1 MRWPSKVRQLAR
13 PCAAIGYAL
22 TLMFFSALPQFALAH
37 KPSDAFLVFSQ
48 SDSDPLSI
56 EFSVAIKDLD
66 AALEDIDADDD
77 RKITWGEVNA
87 SLPKISRLLTKEVV
101 FSCDKVMRESKWVFA
116 AIEKRNDGS
125 YIRFSAQ
132 PSTPGCQPGQSVELL
147 YSLFSSIDATH
158 RLMLIRKD
166 LSLGSEF
173 VSPHIPSSK
182 PIALERFNSHSS
194 AGSSAIAGVTPLAQ
208 PAWWLNFFKFIP
220 EGFVHLVTGWDHV
233 AFVLTLVLGVR
244 VWGKVSR
251 RLNKAALKRLCVV
264 ITAFTVG
271 HSITLVLA
279 ATGKVTFNAVWI
291 EALIALSIALSAALN
306 LVKLR
311 GVLPAFLPFAFGLIH
326 GFGFSSVLSDMGLGQ
341 VAQVW
346 SLAGFN
352 IGIEIGQ
359 LFFVGLWVT
368 VQYWLLRWQG
378 YQKWVVQG
386 GSWLLLLAA
395 TLLTISR
402 ATA

>member
-1 MRWPSKVRQLAR
+1 MHWLSKCLRQSQAFFLNACAIAFGLYLA
-13 PCAAIGYAL
+13 
-22 TLMFFSALPQFALAH
+22 SPQNVFAH
-37 KPSDAFLVFSQ
+37 KPSDAFMVLNQ
-48 SDSDPLSI
+48 SASDPLNI

-66 AALEDIDADDD
+66 VALEDLDADDD

-87 SLPKISRLLTKEVV
+87 SLPKISRFLAKEVAFV
-101 FSCDKVMRESKWVFA
+101 CDNALRESNWVFA
-116 AIEKRNDGS
+116 AVEKRNDGS
-125 YIRFSAQ
+125 YLRFSLQAN
-132 PSTPGCQPGQSVELL
+132 TPVCQPGQSVELR
-147 YSLFSSIDATH
+147 YSLFGKIDATH
-158 RLMLIRKD
+158 RLLLIRKNV
-166 LSLGSEF
+166 SLGSEF
-173 VSPHIPSSK
+173 VSPHAPSDK
-182 PIALERFNSHSS
+182 PITLEGFDPQAGDVSSPIATFNPS
-194 AGSSAIAGVTPLAQ
+194 AP

-220 EGFVHLVTGWDHV
+220 EGFTHLITGWDHV

-244 VWGKVSR
+244 VWGRVSS
-251 RLNKAALKRLCVV
+251 RLNKSALKRLCVV
-264 ITAFTVG
+264 ITAFTAG

-279 ATGKVTFNAVWI
+279 ATGKVTFNATWI

-341 VAQVW
+341 VAQIW

-359 LFFVGLWVT
+359 LCFLALWVLA
-368 VQYWLLRWQG
+368 QYWLLRWPG
-378 YQKWVVQG
+378 YQRWVVQG
-386 GSWLLLLAA
+386 GSWFLLLAA

-402 ATA
+402 ATT